1 MQLFST
7 SSAAVKEKVRSDMSV
22 IEINVLTALSVITMG
37 LFVLT
42 VILLVYYKILDR
54 QIQKYETEKKSNK

>member
-1 MQLFST
+1 
-7 SSAAVKEKVRSDMSV
+7 MSV

-54 QIQKYETEKKSNK
+54 QIQKYETEKEK